1 MPISSPFRGVLPPS
15 GPPIRA
21 ASGRA
26 THFLAPGQ
34 RGCSTVPLATVLPP
48 PAPHRRPSAPAG
60 SSYEPTLPRWLLPDA
75 DTRIGKEPTGPDLDE
90 RPLYIKY
97 VTEPGDFYGQN
108 NLFPSTRRR
117 SSVDRSLVAK
127 ALNPRSPSG
136 SRSGSRGPVQSLGF
150 PIGRTS
156 TVFSVFF
163 LMKRKQ
169 SHSVGDRPSL
179 HCP

>member
-1 MPISSPFRGVLPPS
+1 MGRDFSHNCMLIQELRRLEIRSMFPPKSPFRALFGAFYPHPAHRSAL
-15 GPPIRA
+15 RA

-90 RPLYIKY
+90 RPPYIKY

-150 PIGRTS
+150 PIG
-156 TVFSVFF
+156 
-163 LMKRKQ
+163 
-169 SHSVGDRPSL
+169 
-179 HCP
+179 